1 MKTKI
6 NKSQL
11 FKKAWYLFKTLVAKD
26 KNNKT
31 DKVFSECLRQA
42 WQLAKNQPIIS
53 IESLYKAHY
62 QGICNFIFNKLHN
75 IDDAQDLTNEV
86 FVKAIEKMHLYNSE
100 KSGISTW
107 LYNIANNVVIDFYR
121 DNCKHL
127 HINVGQF
134 NDDENKE
141 VFQFADSQTI
151 ENVMDNNEISMT
163 IEKAMA
169 QLKPK
174 YQKIAEMYFIKDKP
188 YSEIADLLE
197 LPLGS
202 VKGAINRIRAM
213 LTSQAELKYQYQNI

>member
-11 FKKAWYLFKTLVAKD
+11 FKKAWQLFKTEVAKD
-26 KNNKT
+26 KNNRT
-31 DKVFSECLRQA
+31 DKMFSECLKSA
-42 WQLAKNQPIIS
+42 WQIAKTMPS
-53 IESLYKAHY
+53 IETLYKLHY

-75 IDDAQDLTNEV
+75 IDDAQDITNDV

-107 LYNIANNVVIDFYR
+107 LYKIANNCIIDFYR

-127 HINVGQF
+127 HINVSQF
-134 NDDENKE
+134 NNAEEKE
-141 VFQFADSQTI
+141 VFQFVDSQST
-151 ENVMDNNEISMT
+151 ETVMNNNELSMS
-163 IEKAMA
+163 IERAMA

-174 YQKIAEMYFIKDKP
+174 YQKIAEMYFILDKP

-213 LTSQAELKYQYQNI
+213 LTSQ